1 MFRNKTVLLT
11 GGTGSFGNAFI
22 KRYLDS
28 DIKQIVIFSRDEKK
42 QDDMRMRYKSSKLKF
57 VLGNITNPD
66 AVNDVCEDV
75 DYIFHA
81 AALKQVPSCEFS
93 PIEASRVNIFGTEN
107 LIRAAKRNNV
117 KKITFLS
124 TGKAVRPI
132 NAMGIS
138 KAMMEKVI
146 LQNARDLKERG
157 KNSPVMTIIRYSN
170 IFASRGSA
178 VNVFIDQIKK
188 SEPIT
193 ITHPNMYRSMMHL
206 DEAVDLAVYAMENGD
221 HGDLFI
227 YKAKKTSLL
236 FLAKA
241 LQEIFDAPNREIK
254 IIGKRH
260 GEKLQETILS
270 DEELLRVT
278 DMGAYCK
285 VSPDQRTLNYYAYRG
300 ENRRDIA
307 DQEEREAYQLQVP
320 KLTKEDLMLMLQH
333 EGIDTK
339 IEKVVEAL
347 EI

>member
-1 MFRNKTVLLT
+1 MFGDKTVLLT
-11 GGTGSFGNAFI
+11 GGTGSFGNAFV

-28 DIKQIVIFSRDEKK
+28 DIKQIIIFSRDEKK
-42 QDDMRMRYKSSKLKF
+42 QDDMRMRYKSPKLKF

-93 PIEASRVNIFGTEN
+93 PIEASRVNIFGTDN
-107 LIRAAKRNNV
+107 LIRAAKRHGV

-124 TGKAVRPI
+124 TGKAVKPI

-157 KNSPVMTIIRYSN
+157 KKSPVMTIIRYSN

-178 VNVFIDQIKK
+178 VNIFIEQIKNK
-188 SEPIT
+188 EPIT
-193 ITHPNMYRSMMHL
+193 ITHPDMYRSILSL
-206 DEAVDLAVYAMENGD
+206 DEAVDLALFAMEHGD

-227 YKAKKTSLL
+227 YKAKKASLL
-236 FLAKA
+236 FLAKT

-260 GEKLQETILS
+260 GEKLEETILS
-270 DEELLRVT
+270 DDELLRVT

-285 VSPDQRTLNYYAYRG
+285 VSPDQRSLNYYGYEG
-300 ENRRDIA
+300 QNRRDEH
-307 DQEEREAYQLQVP
+307 DQEKEKLYQLKVP
-320 KLTKEDLMLMLQH
+320 TLTKEDLLEMLRYV
-333 EGIDTK
+333 GIDTK
-339 IEKVVEAL
+339 KFKAL
-347 EI
+347 ETIEA